1 MLMKIAADAM
11 SPRSHPEASER
22 SLLDLHLVHG
32 STAACTAR
40 HVLHRILS
48 CQGVASDDIDDA
60 LLVVSELI
68 TNAVTHAHPPVSLHV
83 RLCPAARTLTVS
95 VADGGAC
102 PAGAATAGAA
112 HEHGRGRKVIAA
124 IAAAMG
130 STSAGPGNGKVHH
143 WAALDLR

>member
-1 MLMKIAADAM
+1 M
-11 SPRSHPEASER
+11 SPRTHPEVTER
-22 SLLDLHLVHG
+22 SLLDLQLVHG
-32 STAACTAR
+32 PTAARTAR
-40 HVLHRILS
+40 RVVNTILTR
-48 CQGVASDDIDDA
+48 QGLAPDDIDDA

-68 TNAVTHAHPPVSLHV
+68 TNAVTHARPPVTLHV
-83 RLCPAARTLTVS
+83 RLCSAARTLTVS

-102 PAGAATAGAA
+102 PTGGATARAA

-130 STSAGPGNGKVHH
+130 STSTGPGNGKVHH